1 MKQTSTELGDSR
13 RRELLEAAFSLIGEK
28 GLEGLRTRDIAAR
41 AGVNIS
47 TLHYYFGTKEALL
60 VALIHYLREAFKAPR
75 TRRRSAAGDASAG
88 LRSHFAD
95 TLHSF
100 RANPHLAT
108 VLQELVLR
116 ARRDRAARAA
126 LRNIIDDW
134 NAKVEDL
141 IRREAAGG
149 ALRTD
154 VDPRAGAAIV
164 TSFIMGATMQHG
176 VSGKAF
182 DFAGVTREFER
193 WLAGA
198 AR

>member
-1 MKQTSTELGDSR
+1 MRKASIELGDSR
-13 RRELLEAAFSLIGEK
+13 RRELLNAAFSLIGEK

-47 TLHYYFGTKEALL
+47 TLHYYFGTKEALV
-60 VALIHYLREAFKAPR
+60 VALVHYLREAFKAPR
-75 TRRRSAAGDASAG
+75 PHRRAAGRTSTG
-88 LRSHFAD
+88 LQSHFAD
-95 TLHSF
+95 TLDSF

-108 VLQELVLR
+108 VLQELALR
-116 ARRDRAARAA
+116 ARRDRATRAA
-126 LRNIIDDW
+126 LRAIVDDW
-134 NAKVEDL
+134 NAKVEDI
-141 IRREAAGG
+141 IRREAAAG
-149 ALRTD
+149 ALRAD
-154 VDPRAGAAIV
+154 VDPPAGAAIV

-182 DFAGVTREFER
+182 DFAGVAREFER